1 MLERVLR
8 AVQPL
13 RLKALITPA
22 AIYAVLG
29 ITALLILL
37 PLLLMISAAFKNEM
51 EIFSYPVKLIPE
63 HLYLENFKQLLQ
75 SFPIYT
81 LNSFKVTL
89 IITLVQVITS
99 TTGAYAFTKL
109 QWKGRDLLFMLYIA
123 TIMIPQQVMII
134 PQFIIVRNLGL
145 YDSHLALI
153 LLGSFTAFG
162 TFLVKQY
169 FMTIPDSLIEAA
181 RIDGA
186 NDFIIFFRIM
196 MPLAKPVIAAQ
207 VIFSFRFFWNDFF
220 TPMIYITNEKLKTIP
235 LGMSDFIT
243 QYTVYYGPQMAGC
256 LISVIP
262 VIVLFLIAQKYFVQG
277 IAAGGVKG

>member
-1 MLERVLR
+1 MEQINSSPNRQLKQFISST
-8 AVQPL
+8 AV
-13 RLKALITPA
+13 
-22 AIYAVLG
+22 YVVLG
-29 ITALLILL
+29 ITALIILL
-37 PLLLMISAAFKNEM
+37 PLLLMVSSAFKTES
-51 EIFSYPVKLIPE
+51 EIFSYPVKLIPD
-63 HLYLENFKQLLQ
+63 HFIWDNFQQLIK

-81 LNSFKVTL
+81 YNSFKVTI
-89 IITLVQVITS
+89 IITLVQILTA
-99 TTGAYAFTKL
+99 TTGAYAFAKL
-109 QWKGRDLLFMLYIA
+109 RWKGRDLIFLLYISS
-123 TIMIPQQVMII
+123 IMIPQQVMII
-134 PQFIIVRNLGL
+134 PQFLIVRNLGL
-145 YDSHLALI
+145 YDTHLALI

-186 NDFIIFFRIM
+186 NEFVIFTRIM
-196 MPLAKPVIAAQ
+196 LPLAKPVIATQ

-220 TPMIYITNEKLKTIP
+220 TPMIYITKESLKTIP

-262 VIVLFLIAQKYFVQG
+262 VIVVFLAAQKYFVQG